1 MTFRTSYLVGLV
13 ATILAVSSITYF
25 VDPAIAAD
33 TPRLKPLKIMGPDG
47 QIRQVNHQYGPT
59 TSKDTFWSI
68 AQKVRPDASVSI
80 YQVMA
85 ALYDANPH
93 AFNSAS
99 YNSLERGMILL
110 VPSKDVMQSIPN
122 RIAIARAEQSD
133 KPSRSAAKNTAKPTP
148 KVTTKV
154 PVIAPAVASTVLAE
168 KASTPPAPAVEAPAV
183 APIDTA
189 VASVPAADK
198 ATTSAAVT
206 NTQTQSTP
214 EMVSSDIT
222 TRLEAAESKNLSLT
236 DELAR
241 TQDQL
246 SVRTADVEALKVKV
260 EELNQRIAV
269 LEETLQAS
277 KLQNQA
283 LKTEI
288 EATQISEPITTEA
301 DTDTAAEPDD
311 LWRNF
316 LNNPMLMVAAAVIP
330 ALFLLLGV
338 FWLLR
343 RKRNKER
350 REMQA
355 QQAAMAAGATATT
368 LSMDNDDLGDMA
380 VHLDRDPI
388 DSIDSLLDMG
398 SVDLQPE
405 HDLSDASDQMDMAS
419 EMFIDQSVAIGS
431 DVEEEGQS
439 LDDLW
444 AEAMGD
450 QEEGIPESKP
460 KSDNIIEEADLDALL
475 AGLDFEETSNENDNF
490 SELERNFGND
500 LAQTN
505 DVGFE
510 KNNAVEIDAA
520 EPAKAST
527 ADTDDL
533 DALLAEFSAPVA
545 KTTPESV
552 AADDLSDALSDSSV
566 ESVELDDAI
575 TDSNDDIAALLA
587 GFDKPTPAPESESAV
602 TEPDLSA
609 EIADELDAKLDDLDV
624 DGLDVDDID
633 ALLAG
638 FDKPTPASESTAEVA
653 EPDLSAE
660 IAAELDAE
668 LDNLDIDNNDDIDA
682 LLADF
687 DKPTPAPESGPEV
700 TRPDLSAEIA
710 AELDAEL
717 DDLDVDNSADIDA
730 LLAGFDKPAPAS
742 ESTAAVADHS
752 AEIAAE
758 LDAELDDLDVDN
770 SADIDALLAGFDK
783 PAPASESTAAVAESD
798 LSAEIAAELDAELDD
813 LDVGNSDDIDALL
826 ADFDKP
832 TSVSGSEPE
841 VAEPNI
847 SAEIAA
853 ELDADIDELG
863 VDDTDD
869 IDSLLASFETK
880 PEVEL
885 DTTAEPQNDLQ
896 DSADSDINAAITAEL
911 QASLPEDLTNE
922 EDLDAL
928 LAQFDLPE
936 QSEADADEINFDI
949 ETAAIE
955 STDTDDANDLLKGI
969 GAGHD
974 PNGTDDTFELD
985 DEPQVSLTTAGV
997 AAATA
1002 AVLSTK
1008 EKESSFFNDLKANKS
1023 ADPHVLDWD
1032 SELDFAPKANPVT
1045 PQTSTATDGNNVE
1058 PNTDFIQ
1065 AAQDKPIKAT
1075 RNDLDFSEDVK
1086 LDTQEDVDEL
1096 DFEQGFDL
1104 SDDNVLAA
1112 FTANADFDEDED
1124 VLTSEDSFSLID
1136 DHNLTV
1142 DEALAALDAQESRK
1156 AQQRFVP
1163 EHDLTHFQNEN
1174 GFIDIDKLL
1183 NDANEEGDTDQY
1195 SEIDVEMS
1203 DVNALIGDAAMIDV
1217 DDEENSVN
1225 AKLDL
1230 ARAYIEIDDSDSAK
1244 ALLKE
1249 VNIDGNARQQEEA
1262 QRLLKNIS

>member
-1 MTFRTSYLVGLV
+1 MTFRTSYLVGLM
-13 ATILAVSSITYF
+13 ATVLAVSSITYF

-33 TPRLKPLKIMGPDG
+33 TSRLKPLKIMGPDG

-68 AQKVRPDASVSI
+68 AQKVRPDASVSV

-110 VPSKDVMQSIPN
+110 IPSKDVMQSIPN
-122 RIAIARAEQSD
+122 RLAIARAEQSD
-133 KPSRSAAKNTAKPTP
+133 KPSRAAKNTAKPAAKVTMVKAPVVAPVTVPTVVAEKVVTPQTTAPAPVVADTKAADTSVAPVPAVDTQVQATP
-148 KVTTKV
+148 K
-154 PVIAPAVASTVLAE
+154 
-168 KASTPPAPAVEAPAV
+168 
-183 APIDTA
+183 
-189 VASVPAADK
+189 
-198 ATTSAAVT
+198 
-206 NTQTQSTP
+206 
-214 EMVSSDIT
+214 MVSSDNT
-222 TRLEAAESKNLSLT
+222 ARLEAAESKNLSLT

-246 SVRTADVEALKVKV
+246 AVRNSDVEALKVKV

-283 LKTEI
+283 LKTEV
-288 EATQISEPITTEA
+288 EAAQISDPTDAQADIEPP
-301 DTDTAAEPDD
+301 AEPDD

-330 ALFLLLGV
+330 ALLLLLGV

-355 QQAAMAAGATATT
+355 QQAAMAAGAAATT
-368 LSMDNDDLGDMA
+368 LSMDNDNLDDMA

-398 SVDLQPE
+398 SIDLQPE

-419 EMFIDQSVAIGS
+419 EMFIDQSVAVES
-431 DVEEEGQS
+431 EVEEEGQS

-450 QEEGIPESKP
+450 QEADIPEDKP
-460 KSDNIIEEADLDALL
+460 KSGNILEEADLDALL
-475 AGLDFEETSNENDNF
+475 AGLDAEETSKDNL

-505 DVGFE
+505 DVSFE
-510 KNNAVEIDAA
+510 QNNDVEIDASQS
-520 EPAKAST
+520 AKASA

-533 DALLAEFSAPVA
+533 DALLAEFSAPIA
-545 KTTPESV
+545 KTASESV
-552 AADDLSDALSDSSV
+552 VVDDLSDTLSNSAV
-566 ESVELDDAI
+566 ESDNDVAM
-575 TDSNDDIAALLA
+575 TSN
-587 GFDKPTPAPESESAV
+587 
-602 TEPDLSA
+602 
-609 EIADELDAKLDDLDV
+609 
-624 DGLDVDDID
+624 DDID
-633 ALLAG
+633 ALLAD
-638 FDKPTPASESTAEVA
+638 FDKPTPAYEPESESEPEIP

-668 LDNLDIDNNDDIDA
+668 LDALGVDDTDDIDA

-687 DKPTPAPESGPEV
+687 DKPTPAYVPEPEI
-700 TRPDLSAEIA
+700 TEPDFSAEIAAELDAELDALGVDDTDDIDALLADFDKPTPAYVPEPEITEPDFSAEIA

-717 DDLDVDNSADIDA
+717 DDLGVDNS
-730 LLAGFDKPAPAS
+730 
-742 ESTAAVADHS
+742 
-752 AEIAAE
+752 
-758 LDAELDDLDVDN
+758 
-770 SADIDALLAGFDK
+770 
-783 PAPASESTAAVAESD
+783 
-798 LSAEIAAELDAELDD
+798 
-813 LDVGNSDDIDALL
+813 
-826 ADFDKP
+826 
-832 TSVSGSEPE
+832 
-841 VAEPNI
+841 
-847 SAEIAA
+847 
-853 ELDADIDELG
+853 
-863 VDDTDD
+863 DD

-880 PEVEL
+880 PEIDL
-885 DTTAEPQNDLQ
+885 DTTAEFQNSVQ
-896 DSADSDINAAITAEL
+896 DGSQNVTQHDVTDDVKESIDNEINAVIAAEL
-911 QASLPEDLTNE
+911 QASLPEDLTDE

-928 LAQFDLPE
+928 LAQFELPE
-936 QSEADADEINFDI
+936 QSEADADEINFDL
-949 ETAAIE
+949 ETAEITP
-955 STDTDDANDLLKGI
+955 TDTDDTDDLLKGI

-974 PNGTDDTFELD
+974 LNGTDDTFELD
-985 DEPQVSLTTAGV
+985 DEPQVSLTTTGV

-1002 AVLSTK
+1002 AALIIAK
-1008 EKESSFFNDLKANKS
+1008 DKESSFFNDLKANKNP
-1023 ADPHVLDWD
+1023 DPHVLDWD
-1032 SELDFAPKANPVT
+1032 SELDFAPKVNPVT
-1045 PQTSTATDGNNVE
+1045 PPTDIEDNDVELKIDAITQTTE
-1058 PNTDFIQ
+1058 E
-1065 AAQDKPIKAT
+1065 KPIKAT
-1075 RNDLDFSEDVK
+1075 RNDLDFSEDFK
-1086 LDTQEDVDEL
+1086 LDTQKEPDEL

-1112 FTANADFDEDED
+1112 FTANVDFDEDED

-1183 NDANEEGDTDQY
+1183 NDANEEGSDTDQY

-1203 DVNALIGDAAMIDV
+1203 DVDALIGDAAMIDV
-1217 DDEENSVN
+1217 DDEENSVS

-1262 QRLLKNIS
+1262 QRLLKDIT

>member
-1 MTFRTSYLVGLV
+1 MTFRTSYLVGLM
-13 ATILAVSSITYF
+13 ATVLAVSSITYF

-33 TPRLKPLKIMGPDG
+33 TSRLKPLKIMGPDG

-68 AQKVRPDASVSI
+68 AQKVRPDASVSV

-110 VPSKDVMQSIPN
+110 IPSKDVMQSIPN
-122 RIAIARAEQSD
+122 RLAIARAEQSD
-133 KPSRSAAKNTAKPTP
+133 KPSRAAKNTAKPAAKVTMVKAPVVAPVTVPTVVAEKVVTPQTTAPAPVVADTKAADTSVAPVPAVDTQVQATP
-148 KVTTKV
+148 K
-154 PVIAPAVASTVLAE
+154 
-168 KASTPPAPAVEAPAV
+168 
-183 APIDTA
+183 
-189 VASVPAADK
+189 
-198 ATTSAAVT
+198 
-206 NTQTQSTP
+206 
-214 EMVSSDIT
+214 MVSSDNT
-222 TRLEAAESKNLSLT
+222 ARLEAAESKNLSLT

-246 SVRTADVEALKVKV
+246 AVRNSDVEALKVKV

-283 LKTEI
+283 LKTEV
-288 EATQISEPITTEA
+288 EAAQISDPTDAQADIEPP
-301 DTDTAAEPDD
+301 AEPDD

-330 ALFLLLGV
+330 ALLLLLGV

-355 QQAAMAAGATATT
+355 QQAAMAAGAAATT
-368 LSMDNDDLGDMA
+368 LSMDNDNLDDMA

-398 SVDLQPE
+398 SIDLQPE

-419 EMFIDQSVAIGS
+419 EMFIDQSVAVES
-431 DVEEEGQS
+431 EVEEEGQS

-450 QEEGIPESKP
+450 QEADIPEDKP
-460 KSDNIIEEADLDALL
+460 KSGNILEEADLDALL
-475 AGLDFEETSNENDNF
+475 AGLDAEETSKDNL

-505 DVGFE
+505 DVSFE
-510 KNNAVEIDAA
+510 QNNDVEIDASQS
-520 EPAKAST
+520 AKASA

-533 DALLAEFSAPVA
+533 DALLAEFSAPIA
-545 KTTPESV
+545 KTASESV
-552 AADDLSDALSDSSV
+552 VVDDLSDTLSNSAV
-566 ESVELDDAI
+566 ESDNDVAM
-575 TDSNDDIAALLA
+575 TSN
-587 GFDKPTPAPESESAV
+587 
-602 TEPDLSA
+602 
-609 EIADELDAKLDDLDV
+609 
-624 DGLDVDDID
+624 DDID
-633 ALLAG
+633 ALLAD
-638 FDKPTPASESTAEVA
+638 FDKPTPAYEPESESESESEPEIP

-668 LDNLDIDNNDDIDA
+668 LDALGVDDTDDIDA

-687 DKPTPAPESGPEV
+687 DKPTPAYEPESESEPEI
-700 TRPDLSAEIA
+700 TEPDLSAEIA

-717 DDLDVDNSADIDA
+717 DALGVDDTDDIDA
-730 LLAGFDKPAPAS
+730 LLADFDKPTPAYVP
-742 ESTAAVADHS
+742 EPEITEPDFS

-758 LDAELDDLDVDN
+758 LDAELDDLGVDN
-770 SADIDALLAGFDK
+770 S
-783 PAPASESTAAVAESD
+783 
-798 LSAEIAAELDAELDD
+798 
-813 LDVGNSDDIDALL
+813 
-826 ADFDKP
+826 
-832 TSVSGSEPE
+832 
-841 VAEPNI
+841 
-847 SAEIAA
+847 
-853 ELDADIDELG
+853 
-863 VDDTDD
+863 DD

-880 PEVEL
+880 PEIDL
-885 DTTAEPQNDLQ
+885 DTTAEFQNSVQ
-896 DSADSDINAAITAEL
+896 DGSQNVTQHDVTDDVKESIDNEINAVIAAEL
-911 QASLPEDLTNE
+911 QASLPEDLTDE

-928 LAQFDLPE
+928 LAQFELPE
-936 QSEADADEINFDI
+936 QSEADADEINFDL
-949 ETAAIE
+949 ETAEITP
-955 STDTDDANDLLKGI
+955 TDTDDTDDLLKGI

-974 PNGTDDTFELD
+974 LNGTDDTFELD
-985 DEPQVSLTTAGV
+985 DEPQVSLTTTGV

-1002 AVLSTK
+1002 AALIIAK
-1008 EKESSFFNDLKANKS
+1008 DKESSFFNDLKANKNP
-1023 ADPHVLDWD
+1023 DPHVLDWD
-1032 SELDFAPKANPVT
+1032 SELDFAPKVNPVT
-1045 PQTSTATDGNNVE
+1045 PPTDIEDNDVELKIDAITQTTE
-1058 PNTDFIQ
+1058 E
-1065 AAQDKPIKAT
+1065 KPIKAT
-1075 RNDLDFSEDVK
+1075 RNDLDFSEDFK
-1086 LDTQEDVDEL
+1086 LDTQKEPDEL

-1112 FTANADFDEDED
+1112 FTANVDFDEDED

-1156 AQQRFVP
+1156 AQLRFVP

-1183 NDANEEGDTDQY
+1183 NDANEEGSDTDQY

-1203 DVNALIGDAAMIDV
+1203 DVDALIGDAAMIDV
-1217 DDEENSVN
+1217 DDEENSVS

-1262 QRLLKNIS
+1262 QRLLKDIT

>member
-1 MTFRTSYLVGLV
+1 MTFRTSYLVGLM
-13 ATILAVSSITYF
+13 ATVLAVSSITYF

-33 TPRLKPLKIMGPDG
+33 TSRLKPLKIMGPDG

-110 VPSKDVMQSIPN
+110 IPSKDVMQSIPN
-122 RIAIARAEQSD
+122 RLAIARAEQSD
-133 KPSRSAAKNTAKPTP
+133 KPSRAAKNTAKPAA
-148 KVTTKV
+148 KVTTVKAPVVAPVTVPTVVAEKV
-154 PVIAPAVASTVLAE
+154 VTPQTTAPAPVVADT
-168 KASTPPAPAVEAPAV
+168 KAADTSVAPVPAV
-183 APIDTA
+183 DTQ
-189 VASVPAADK
+189 VQ
-198 ATTSAAVT
+198 AT
-206 NTQTQSTP
+206 P
-214 EMVSSDIT
+214 KMVSSDNT
-222 TRLEAAESKNLSLT
+222 ARLEAAESKNLSLT

-246 SVRTADVEALKVKV
+246 AVRTSDVEALKVKV

-269 LEETLQAS
+269 LEETLQVS

-283 LKTEI
+283 LKTEV
-288 EATQISEPITTEA
+288 EAAQISDPTDAQADIEPP
-301 DTDTAAEPDD
+301 AEPDD

-330 ALFLLLGV
+330 ALLLLLGV

-355 QQAAMAAGATATT
+355 QQAAMATGAAATT
-368 LSMDNDDLGDMA
+368 LSMDNDNLDDMA

-398 SVDLQPE
+398 SIDLQPE

-419 EMFIDQSVAIGS
+419 EMFIDQSVAVES
-431 DVEEEGQS
+431 EVEEEGQS

-450 QEEGIPESKP
+450 QEADIPEDKP
-460 KSDNIIEEADLDALL
+460 KSGNILEEADLDALL
-475 AGLDFEETSNENDNF
+475 AGLDAEETSKDKL

-505 DVGFE
+505 DVSFE
-510 KNNAVEIDAA
+510 QNNDVEIDASQS
-520 EPAKAST
+520 AKASA

-533 DALLAEFSAPVA
+533 DALLAEFSAPIA
-545 KTTPESV
+545 KTASESV
-552 AADDLSDALSDSSV
+552 VVDDLSDTLSNSAV
-566 ESVELDDAI
+566 ESDNEVAM
-575 TDSNDDIAALLA
+575 TSN
-587 GFDKPTPAPESESAV
+587 
-602 TEPDLSA
+602 
-609 EIADELDAKLDDLDV
+609 
-624 DGLDVDDID
+624 DDID
-633 ALLAG
+633 ALLAD
-638 FDKPTPASESTAEVA
+638 FDKPTPTYVPEPESEPEIP

-668 LDNLDIDNNDDIDA
+668 LDALGVEDTDDIDALLADFDKPTPISVPESEPEITEPDLSAEIAAELDAELNALGVDDTDDIDA

-687 DKPTPAPESGPEV
+687 DKPTPAYVPESEI
-700 TRPDLSAEIA
+700 TEPDFSAEIA
-710 AELDAEL
+710 AELAAEL
-717 DDLDVDNSADIDA
+717 DDLGVDNS
-730 LLAGFDKPAPAS
+730 
-742 ESTAAVADHS
+742 
-752 AEIAAE
+752 
-758 LDAELDDLDVDN
+758 
-770 SADIDALLAGFDK
+770 
-783 PAPASESTAAVAESD
+783 
-798 LSAEIAAELDAELDD
+798 
-813 LDVGNSDDIDALL
+813 
-826 ADFDKP
+826 
-832 TSVSGSEPE
+832 
-841 VAEPNI
+841 
-847 SAEIAA
+847 
-853 ELDADIDELG
+853 
-863 VDDTDD
+863 DD

-880 PEVEL
+880 PVIDL
-885 DTTAEPQNDLQ
+885 DA
-896 DSADSDINAAITAEL
+896 TAEL
-911 QASLPEDLTNE
+911 QNSVQDGSQNVTQHDVTDDVKESIDNKINATIAAEQQASLPEDLTDE

-928 LAQFDLPE
+928 LAQFELPE
-936 QSEADADEINFDI
+936 QLEADADEINFDI
-949 ETAAIE
+949 ETAEIAP
-955 STDTDDANDLLKGI
+955 TDTDDTDDLLKGI

-974 PNGTDDTFELD
+974 LNGTDDTFELD
-985 DEPQVSLTTAGV
+985 DKPQVSLTTAGV

-1002 AVLSTK
+1002 AALISTK
-1008 EKESSFFNDLKANKS
+1008 DKESSFFNDLKANKNP
-1023 ADPHVLDWD
+1023 DPHVLDWD
-1032 SELDFAPKANPVT
+1032 SELDFAPKVNPVT
-1045 PQTSTATDGNNVE
+1045 PPTDIEDNDVELKIDAITQTTAE
-1058 PNTDFIQ
+1058 
-1065 AAQDKPIKAT
+1065 KPIKAT
-1075 RNDLDFSEDVK
+1075 RNDLDFSEDFK
-1086 LDTQEDVDEL
+1086 LDTQKEPDEL
-1096 DFEQGFDL
+1096 DFKQGFDL

-1112 FTANADFDEDED
+1112 FTANVDFDEDED

-1183 NDANEEGDTDQY
+1183 NDANEEGSDTDQY

-1203 DVNALIGDAAMIDV
+1203 DVDALIGDAAMIDV
-1217 DDEENSVN
+1217 DDEENSVS

-1262 QRLLKNIS
+1262 QRLLKDIT